1 MGAGHGQ
8 EKARGGCGMPWRGT
22 DPSERRAPRG
32 QAPWPAPALV
42 CQGPSRLRGQGR
54 PQAVAQRPLM
64 PEVWPRNLRG
74 ASPGCG
80 VTPRA
85 GWVPRACSSRP
96 GQEASGRLNA
106 PPRNG
111 YRSAARQLRPTPL
124 PCNVTRPPQPSASP
138 RSCRKTTNSV
148 SCGRLGRGHR
158 QSFRSAGEN
167 RCGSDR
173 SMGAEE
179 LPHRRRC
186 TRTAGID
193 ERPARGTTRPGM
205 TQAVDDPHL
214 QDLAPSHVPAIHLV
228 PTTCPG

>member
-1 MGAGHGQ
+1 MPCRKGRNPLTMIRTRRLRSWCRGVVDAHPGVRGENARSLVPMGAGHGQ

-85 GWVPRACSSRP
+85 GWVPRACSKSTWP
-96 GQEASGRLNA
+96 G
-106 PPRNG
+106 
-111 YRSAARQLRPTPL
+111 
-124 PCNVTRPPQPSASP
+124 
-138 RSCRKTTNSV
+138 SV
-148 SCGRLGRGHR
+148 WSV
-158 QSFRSAGEN
+158 
-167 RCGSDR
+167 
-173 SMGAEE
+173 
-179 LPHRRRC
+179 
-186 TRTAGID
+186 
-193 ERPARGTTRPGM
+193 ERPAPKRVKISS
-205 TQAVDDPHL
+205 QA
-214 QDLAPSHVPAIHLV
+214 APSNTVALQRHP
-228 PTTCPG
+228 PTTTVRQPTFMPEDHK